1 MRDDFCVRTTAIA
14 VAMVAI
20 VVGVHNHIDI
30 LGRLGRVGIG
40 RQHVAG
46 QRHVKKRVDNQRLII
61 INNQAGV

>member
-1 MRDDFCVRTTAIA
+1 
-14 VAMVAI
+14 MVAI